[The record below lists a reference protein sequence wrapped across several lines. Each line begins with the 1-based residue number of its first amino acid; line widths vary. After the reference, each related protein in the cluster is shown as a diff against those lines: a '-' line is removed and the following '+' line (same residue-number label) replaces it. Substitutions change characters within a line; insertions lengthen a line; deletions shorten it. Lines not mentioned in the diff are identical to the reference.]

1 MRRCTYLLVK
11 QSNKRSLKKNPPKE
25 NGENSIIS
33 QCIVK
38 IQNLTGRILVPPFQ
52 KQWLEGGLQISV
64 LKSYAIFTGKKK
76 CFPLNIIQLL

>member
-1 MRRCTYLLVK
+1 M
-11 QSNKRSLKKNPPKE
+11 
-25 NGENSIIS
+25 S

-64 LKSYAIFTGKKK
+64 LKSYAIFTRKKK
-76 CFPLNIIQLL
+76 CFSLNIIQLL